1 MIKASNRIK
10 YFILF
15 VFFIFFL
22 FFLIYYN
29 DKNISKFDFVFIDQ
43 YKVIYLIRH

>member
-22 FFLIYYN
+22 FFIYYN

>member
-22 FFLIYYN
+22 FFYIN
-29 DKNISKFDFVFIDQ
+29 DKNISKFDYFI
-43 YKVIYLIRH
+43 YRSV